1 MTGFERFRRKSLVS
15 RAQLADLLGVTVTTV
30 GFWETKK
37 TIPPAH
43 TLKRLSTMYGVTV
56 DDLLRTDYPDND
68 LIEPMTAKEA

>member
-1 MTGFERFRRKSLVS
+1 MTGMTGFERFRRKSLVS

-43 TLKRLSTMYGVTV
+43 TLKHGGR
-56 DDLLRTDYPDND
+56 
-68 LIEPMTAKEA
+68 AAAH